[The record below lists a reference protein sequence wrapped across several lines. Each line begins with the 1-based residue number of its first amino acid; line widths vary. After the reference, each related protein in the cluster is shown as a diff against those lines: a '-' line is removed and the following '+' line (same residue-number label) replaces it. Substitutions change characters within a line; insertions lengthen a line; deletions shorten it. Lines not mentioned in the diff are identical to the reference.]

1 MIGLLCVLGGLAAW
15 KLKPAR
21 LGDYLNLS
29 VNARE
34 ATRLAR
40 ETLQKQGVDPQ
51 KYHST
56 TIFADN
62 TDSIANEYLR
72 EKIGIPALN
81 EIYEKRVPGGLWIAR
96 FFRDGEAEEYGVS
109 LRPDGSV
116 ESVNHRL
123 AENTPGASLSK
134 DDAVGRKARFF
145 STSKSIDLVAVDAGG
160 FDVRKKP
167 QRLDHKLIWQE
178 NRTAGRRRGSGRGGC
193 HETCVTSECKWR
205 CWEMK

>member
-1 MIGLLCVLGGLAAW
+1 
-15 KLKPAR
+15 KPAR
-21 LGDYLNLS
+21 LGDYLKLS

-96 FFRDGEAEEYGVS
+96 FFRDGEAEEYGVA

-116 ESVNHRL
+116 ESVNHKL
-123 AENTPGASLSK
+123 AEKTPGPSLSK
-134 DDAVGRKARFF
+134 DEAVGRARPFLQNV
-145 STSKSIDLVAVDAGG
+145 KSVDLSHWTLVD
-160 FDVRKKP
+160 
-167 QRLDHKLIWQE
+167 
-178 NRTAGRRRGSGRGGC
+178 
-193 HETCVTSECKWR
+193 
-205 CWEMK
+205 